1 MRTRHLPLGFCCR
14 DVLGHSRS
22 WSWVNKLYINSLLY
36 CMWTFLSAISVSV
49 KLSGGRWWDLLP
61 SPLVY
66 PRKGEQC
73 GRFFFFFFLRQGHL
87 EIGATKQP
95 HKQPPRREPCS
106 SGLCLSCL
114 CLSQHCGRWH
124 NKESL
129 LAIDVAFNV
138 SSKANGDSKSIKYS
152 KNVVLMKQIQQ
163 LSYYCKNPDIVVRS
177 GLVSLWCLF
186 CDNVRLTVLY
196 PACLSDREGTQ
207 GNQWPFFFFF

>member
-1 MRTRHLPLGFCCR
+1 M
-14 DVLGHSRS
+14 GHGSTNCTS
-22 WSWVNKLYINSLLY
+22 TIY
-36 CMWTFLSAISVSV
+36 CMWTFLSTISVSV

-73 GRFFFFFFLRQGHL
+73 GSFFLRQGHL

-114 CLSQHCGRWH
+114 CLSQHCGRRH

-129 LAIDVAFNV
+129 LDVEFNV
-138 SSKANGDSKSIKYS
+138 SSKANGDSKSIKCS
-152 KNVVLMKQIQQ
+152 KNLFLMKQI
-163 LSYYCKNPDIVVRS
+163 K
-177 GLVSLWCLF
+177 SLLQKESRHC
-186 CDNVRLTVLY
+186 
-196 PACLSDREGTQ
+196 G
-207 GNQWPFFFFF
+207 